1 MPTFDLRFP
10 PEIRGV
16 LAELGQMLSDVAPA
30 SVLARTEAP
39 EDEDPEF
46 AEHWL
51 AGLHERIEED
61 LTAVV
66 RLFEM
71 PDFGVAPVVLSEDE
85 ALAALR
91 GFTVLRLTL
100 RETAL
105 REIPD
110 AALESGKLDRR
121 KLSAPQR
128 HAYAC
133 YGALGEIQ
141 SAICE
146 MVG

>member
-1 MPTFDLRFP
+1 MPTLDLRFP

-16 LAELGQMLSDVAPA
+16 LAELGRMLSDVAPA
-30 SVLARTEAP
+30 SVLTRTEAP

-66 RLFEM
+66 RLLDM
-71 PDFGVAPVVLSEDE
+71 PDFGVAPVKIPEDE
-85 ALAALR
+85 ALSALR

-105 REIPD
+105 REITD
-110 AALESGKLDRR
+110 EAMEAGKVDRR
-121 KLSAPQR
+121 KLTAPRR

-141 SAICE
+141 AAICE
-146 MVG
+146 ML

>member
-1 MPTFDLRFP
+1 MPTLDLRFP
-10 PEIRGV
+10 TEVRGV
-16 LAELGQMLSDVAPA
+16 LAELGRMLSDVAPA

-66 RLFEM
+66 RLLDM
-71 PDFGVAPVVLSEDE
+71 TDFGVAPVTLSQDE
-85 ALAALR
+85 SLAALR

-110 AALESGKLDRR
+110 EALETGKIDRR
-121 KLSAPQR
+121 KLTAPRR

-141 SAICE
+141 AALCE
-146 MVG
+146 MM

>member
-1 MPTFDLRFP
+1 MPTLDLRFP

-16 LAELGQMLSDVAPA
+16 LAELGRMLSDVAPA

-66 RLFEM
+66 RLLDM
-71 PDFGVAPVVLSEDE
+71 PDFGVAPVTLSEDE
-85 ALAALR
+85 SLSALR

-105 REIPD
+105 REITD
-110 AALESGKLDRR
+110 EAMEAGKVDRR
-121 KLSAPQR
+121 KLTAPRR

-141 SAICE
+141 AAICE
-146 MVG
+146 ML